1 MFALTGMPMFGFT
14 IQAFLLLCTILAV
27 AVWFA
32 TRGVADPAKTRITG
46 PAGCAIGCALL
57 VVVGLGAIATVA
69 VIVTNLPN
77 EWARH
82 GPISRLELSYDDPV
96 VVADEDRPIRS
107 TKQGVH
113 AEIELRPG
121 RDAGPILAVLR
132 REISSGL
139 DLTVRTIERDGSART
154 VIEIHA
160 PLDAEAR
167 RELRQ
172 ALEDLRAEIPG
183 LDIPSGLILEVRGPN
198 D

>member
-1 MFALTGMPMFGFT
+1 MFGFT
-14 IQAFLLLCTILAV
+14 ILAFLLLCTILAV

-32 TRGVADPAKTRITG
+32 TRGVADPTKTRITG
-46 PAGCAIGCALL
+46 PAGCAIGCAML
-57 VVVGLGAIATVA
+57 VVVGLGAIVTAA
-69 VIVTNLPN
+69 VIATNLPL

-82 GPISRLELSYDDPV
+82 GPISRLELSYDEP
-96 VVADEDRPIRS
+96 EGEP
-107 TKQGVH
+107 KPGVH

-121 RDAGPILAVLR
+121 RDAGPIVALLR

-139 DLTVRTIERDGSART
+139 DLTVRTIERDGIART

-160 PLDAEAR
+160 PLDENAR

-172 ALEDLRAEIPG
+172 ALQDLRAEIPD
-183 LDIPSGLILEVRGPN
+183 LDLPSGMILEVRGPN

>member
-1 MFALTGMPMFGFT
+1 MFALTRMPMFGFAT
-14 IQAFLLLCTILAV
+14 LAFLLLCTVLAF

-32 TRGVADPAKTRITG
+32 TRGAVDPSKTRITG

-57 VVVGLGAIATVA
+57 VVVGLGAILTAA
-69 VIVTNLPN
+69 VIATNLPN

-82 GPISRLELSYDDPV
+82 GPISRLELSYDDPGE
-96 VVADEDRPIRS
+96 ATEEDSPTRA
-107 TKQGVH
+107 TKPSVH

-121 RDAGPILAVLR
+121 RDAGPILALLR

-139 DLTVRTIERDGSART
+139 DLTVRTLERDGTPRT

-172 ALEDLRAEIPG
+172 ALEELRAELPE
-183 LDIPSGLILEVRGPN
+183 LDLPSGLILEVRGPN